1 MLEIRMPLVP
11 RAMVY
16 PLVIFASVAVAV
28 GMWAALPAVLG
39 HSDESA
45 WWVRSLSLSA
55 GWLFAAWCVGDSR
68 WARTSVPAF
77 AVTVLAGQYLMAHGL
92 TLAGVGLVGVAIAV
106 NVLHVTSIRARTR

>member
-1 MLEIRMPLVP
+1 MPLVP
-11 RAMVY
+11 RSLGY

-28 GMWAALPAVLG
+28 GMWAALPAVVG
-39 HSDESA
+39 HSAESA
-45 WWVRSLSLSA
+45 WWVRSLALSS